1 MHDTERTEEY
11 AMMQYEQIFEAGE
24 GYESNILLLF
34 LVTEEYDNGEYF
46 ALVGDDVEREIYMM
60 FGGNGAELDLAM
72 QFSINKES
80 YKNQLGRGIASV
92 LDMMAGYIVDGGY
105 ATEPTVPAPAKSFDN
120 QSAMTIAPAT
130 VEKAIAQFR
139 EETGINIAVVVEDAT
154 DVLETSYA
162 PMIMGFI
169 VAGVLIAVAIVLI
182 VKGVRGN
189 KRGNGPRGGNYSGG
203 YRGGSNFYNDSGY
216 GRW

>member
-1 MHDTERTEEY
+1 
-11 AMMQYEQIFEAGE
+11 
-24 GYESNILLLF
+24 
-34 LVTEEYDNGEYF
+34 
-46 ALVGDDVEREIYMM
+46 VEREVYLM
-60 FGGNGAELDLAM
+60 FGGDGSVLENAM
-72 QFSINKES
+72 YECINREN
-80 YKNQLGRGIASV
+80 YKNQLGRGIADV
-92 LDMMAGYIVDGGY
+92 LDTMAIYINRYGY
-105 ATEPTVPAPAKSFDN
+105 ATTPTVPAPAKSFDN

-130 VEKAIAQFR
+130 VEKAIAQFP

-189 KRGNGPRGGNYSGG
+189 KRGNGPRGGNYGGG